1 MKLNGKGR
9 LFCVPIPLSLACVGI
24 AMLALPAAYAQQ
36 QPATSDQYQGV
47 SQPPPD
53 DTIVATPD
61 TPPPA
66 PVKPKPSPYVSVPP
80 PPPPATASASSDST
94 TAPRYASSNAPA
106 VNSSSANNTRRWDN
120 TDYGIVTVPVPPGQ
134 DDPNIIP
141 PNDDT
146 AVLHVRDNPSQ
157 FATGGSANQL
167 PAGTQIRIRIA
178 EALSTADTPLYTPF
192 HGRVMVDVM
201 QGGSVVIPSGST
213 LRGRVVEVSQGHHFG
228 PGATLRLRP
237 DMVIL
242 PDGTAYHI
250 YAQVEAS
257 NADNTSIG
265 TEGTIRPD
273 SHAVKKS
280 IEYGAGVGSGAIVGA
295 ALAGPPGALA
305 GTVIGAGLVTTHLL
319 MQHPDDAAV
328 PAGSNITFG
337 LTEPLY
343 LIPTRN

>member
-1 MKLNGKGR
+1 MKLNG
-9 LFCVPIPLSLACVGI
+9 VPWSLACVGI
-24 AMLALPAAYAQQ
+24 AMLAIPAAYAQQ
-36 QPATSDQYQGV
+36 QPTTSSQYEGV

-61 TPPPA
+61 TPAPT
-66 PVKPKPSPYVSVPP
+66 PVKPKPSPYVAVPP

-94 TAPRYASSNAPA
+94 TAPRY
-106 VNSSSANNTRRWDN
+106 SSSDTPVVNTSSSNNTRRWDN

-134 DDPNIIP
+134 DDPNIVP

-146 AVLHVRDNPSQ
+146 AVLHVRDNSSQ
-157 FATGGSANQL
+157 FASGIGSANQL

-178 EALSTADTPLYTPF
+178 EALSTGDTPLYTPF

-201 QGGSVVIPSGST
+201 QGGSVVIPAGST

-257 NADNTSIG
+257 NADNTRIG

-273 SHAVKKS
+273 SHVVKKGV
-280 IEYGAGVGSGAIVGA
+280 EYGAGVGSGAIVGA

-319 MQHPDDAAV
+319 MQHPDAAAV
-328 PAGSNITFG
+328 PAGSDITFG

>member
-1 MKLNGKGR
+1 MKLTG
-9 LFCVPIPLSLACVGI
+9 IQWSMACVGI

-53 DTIVATPD
+53 DTIVITPD
-61 TPPPA
+61 TPEPA

-80 PPPPATASASSDST
+80 PPATASTPSYST
-94 TAPRYASSNAPA
+94 AAPRSDAPIISNASSNNPHQ
-106 VNSSSANNTRRWDN
+106 WDN
-120 TDYGIVTVPVPPGQ
+120 TDYGIVTVPVAPGQ
-134 DDPNIIP
+134 DDPNLP
-141 PNDDT
+141 TPDAYST
-146 AVLHVRDNPSQ
+146 TVLHVRDNPSQ
-157 FATGGSANQL
+157 SAGPSNQL

-178 EALSTADTPLYTPF
+178 EALSTSDTPVYTPF
-192 HGRVMVDVM
+192 HGKVMVDVM
-201 QGGSVVIPSGST
+201 QGGSVVIPAGST
-213 LRGRVVEVSQGHHFG
+213 LRGRVVEVSQGHRFG
-228 PGATLRLRP
+228 PAATLRLRP

-257 NADNTSIG
+257 NADDTRIG
-265 TEGTIRPD
+265 SEGAIKPG
-273 SHAVKKS
+273 SHTTRNS

-295 ALAGPPGALA
+295 ALGGPPGALA

-319 MQHPDDAAV
+319 MQHPDEAAI
-328 PAGSNITFG
+328 PAGSDITFG

>member
-1 MKLNGKGR
+1 MKLNG
-9 LFCVPIPLSLACVGI
+9 VPWSLACVGI
-24 AMLALPAAYAQQ
+24 ALLAVPAAYAQQ
-36 QPATSDQYQGV
+36 QPTTSSQYEGV

-61 TPPPA
+61 TPAPA
-66 PVKPKPSPYVSVPP
+66 PVKPKPSPYISVP
-80 PPPPATASASSDST
+80 PPPPATASAPSYST
-94 TAPRYASSNAPA
+94 ESPRYSTSDAPVVTTGSSKD
-106 VNSSSANNTRRWDN
+106 THRWDN

-134 DDPNIIP
+134 DNPDIIP

-157 FATGGSANQL
+157 FATGVGSANQL

-201 QGGSVVIPSGST
+201 QGGSVVIPAGST
-213 LRGRVVEVSQGHHFG
+213 LRGRVVEVSQGHHLG
-228 PGATLRLRP
+228 PAATLRLRP

-242 PDGTAYHI
+242 PDGSAYHI

-257 NADNTSIG
+257 NAEDTRIG
-265 TEGTIRPD
+265 SEGAIRPGT
-273 SHAVKKS
+273 HPTRNS

-295 ALAGPPGALA
+295 VLGGPPGALA
-305 GTVIGAGLVTTHLL
+305 GGVIGAGVVTTHLL
-319 MQHPDDAAV
+319 MQRPDDAAI
-328 PAGSNITFG
+328 PAGSDITFG